1 MIENVSLSRSAK
13 GATLPCDA
21 CVPIPCGLAVR
32 KQHKMLFAVSKIESD
47 NMKQTNRNLIRN
59 FIWIRK
65 KIFCYR
71 LLDW

>member
-32 KQHKMLFAVSKIESD
+32 KQHKTLFATSKLE
-47 NMKQTNRNLIRN
+47 
-59 FIWIRK
+59 
-65 KIFCYR
+65 CE
-71 LLDW
+71 